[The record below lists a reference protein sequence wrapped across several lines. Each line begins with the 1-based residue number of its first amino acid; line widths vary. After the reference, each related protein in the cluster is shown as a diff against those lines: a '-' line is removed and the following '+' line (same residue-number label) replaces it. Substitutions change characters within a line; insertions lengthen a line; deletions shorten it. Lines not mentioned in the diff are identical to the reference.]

1 VANKK
6 VSEFL
11 TALAADP
18 AMQTAWEDDPKQCAL
33 DFGVS
38 PGQATKLAE
47 AQASGDLTAVTQML
61 SQEGA
66 AAKIYLWIKA
76 R

>member
-1 VANKK
+1 MASKK

-11 TALAADP
+11 NALAGSTVMQAAWEADP
-18 AMQTAWEDDPKQCAL
+18 EKCAR

-47 AQASGDLTAVTQML
+47 AQASGNLTPVVDML
-61 SQEGA
+61 NQEGA
-66 AAKIYLWIKA
+66 AARISLWIK